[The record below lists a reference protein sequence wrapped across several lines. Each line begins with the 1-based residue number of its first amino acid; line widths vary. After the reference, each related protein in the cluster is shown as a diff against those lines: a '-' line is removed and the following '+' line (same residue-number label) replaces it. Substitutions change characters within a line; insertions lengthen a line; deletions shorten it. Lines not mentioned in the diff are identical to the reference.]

1 MVMKEEMMKTTMM
14 MMMMIMMIIK
24 VKIKVLPITGH
35 ESPEGE

>member
-1 MVMKEEMMKTTMM
+1 MVMKEEMMKTTT